1 MEQLELFVFA
11 GPNGAGK
18 STLSSSMVPP
28 GTSIFDGD
36 KEFMLLK
43 KQFPGLDSGNLYDAV
58 NGHVFSD
65 WKKNMQA
72 KNVTCAFE
80 TNFRTKDI
88 MKSVNEFKIK
98 GYSTR
103 LFFFGLDEIAISFER
118 VRLRVAKGG
127 HDVSADNIKANY
139 EQSLVN
145 LQKHYRAFDQVILMK
160 AASKEIGQGLSV
172 YLKYAD
178 GNLVEQAPNLPEWV
192 NRIAQDMR
200 TSVEQTQVQQHI
212 IKPEQGQNLGR
223 SLGSSGFKL

>member
-1 MEQLELFVFA
+1 MERQELFVFA

-28 GTSIFDGD
+28 GTPIFDGD

-65 WKKNMQA
+65 WKETMQA
-72 KNVTCAFE
+72 KNATCAFE
-80 TNFRTKDI
+80 TNFRTEDI

-103 LFFFGLDEIAISFER
+103 LFFLGLDKIAISFER

-145 LQKHYRAFDQVILMK
+145 LQKHYRAFDQIILMK
-160 AASKEIGQGLSV
+160 AASKEKGQNISV
-172 YLKYAD
+172 YLKYAE

-200 TSVEQTQVQQHI
+200 TSPEQTHVHQRI

>member
-1 MEQLELFVFA
+1 MEQPELFVFA

-28 GTSIFDGD
+28 GTPIFDGD
-36 KEFMLLK
+36 KEFILLK

-65 WKKNMQA
+65 WKESMQA
-72 KNVTCAFE
+72 KNATCAFE
-80 TNFRTKDI
+80 TNFRTEDI
-88 MKSVNEFKIK
+88 MTSVNEFKIK

-160 AASKEIGQGLSV
+160 AASKEKGQSLSV
-172 YLKYAD
+172 YLKYAN

-200 TSVEQTQVQQHI
+200 TSVEQTQQHI
-212 IKPEQGQNLGR
+212 KKPEQDQNLGC
-223 SLGSSGFKL
+223 SLGSSGFEL

>member
-1 MEQLELFVFA
+1 MEQPELFVFA

-28 GTSIFDGD
+28 GTPIFDGD

-43 KQFPGLDSGNLYDAV
+43 KQFPGLDSGNLYNAV

-65 WKKNMQA
+65 WKETMQA
-72 KNVTCAFE
+72 KNATCAFE
-80 TNFRTKDI
+80 TNFRTEDI
-88 MKSVNEFKIK
+88 MKSVNEFKVK

-160 AASKEIGQGLSV
+160 AASKEKGQSLSV
-172 YLKYAD
+172 YLKYAG

-200 TSVEQTQVQQHI
+200 TSLEQTQFQQHI
-212 IKPEQGQNLGR
+212 IKPDQGQNLGR
-223 SLGSSGFKL
+223 SLGSGGFKL

>member
-1 MEQLELFVFA
+1 MEQPELFVFA

-28 GTSIFDGD
+28 GTPIFDGD
-36 KEFMLLK
+36 KEFILLK

-65 WKKNMQA
+65 WKETMQA
-72 KNVTCAFE
+72 KNATCAFE
-80 TNFRTKDI
+80 TNFRTEDI
-88 MKSVNEFKIK
+88 MKSVNEFKLK

-145 LQKHYRAFDQVILMK
+145 LQKHYRAFDQIILMK
-160 AASKEIGQGLSV
+160 AASKVKGQNISV
-172 YLKYAD
+172 YLKYAN
-178 GNLVEQAPNLPEWV
+178 GKLVEQAPDLPQWV
-192 NRIAQDMR
+192 NRIAQDMG
-200 TSVEQTQVQQHI
+200 TSMEKTKEQQRIV
-212 IKPEQGQNLGR
+212 KPDQNQNLGR
-223 SLGSSGFKL
+223 PLGSGGMKR

>member
-1 MEQLELFVFA
+1 MEQPELFVFA

-28 GTSIFDGD
+28 GTPIFDGD

-65 WKKNMQA
+65 WKESMQA
-72 KNVTCAFE
+72 KNATCAFE
-80 TNFRTKDI
+80 TNFRTEDI
-88 MKSVNEFKIK
+88 MTSVNEFKIK

-145 LQKHYRAFDQVILMK
+145 LQKHHRAFDQVILMK
-160 AASKEIGQGLSV
+160 AASKEKGQSLSV
-172 YLKYAD
+172 YLKYAN

-192 NRIAQDMR
+192 NRIAQDTR
-200 TSVEQTQVQQHI
+200 TSVEQTPVQQRI
-212 IKPEQGQNLGR
+212 TKPEQGQNLGR
-223 SLGSSGFKL
+223 SLGSGGFKL